1 MRPGSDARM
10 RDLSAQASKPAVRR
24 RVLVFGGSG
33 NLGQSVCRRLAQAGC
48 AVAFTYHSAEQTAI
62 RLAEE
67 MPGSRPMRLDLRNV
81 SAIESC
87 VDAAAD
93 FLNGIDAVV
102 QCAALGTSPGDP
114 VPADAHQRMSDVS
127 EAGWNELIAVNV
139 RGAFF
144 ACRAAARHLQNAG
157 GGNLVLLG
165 SIDGVKALPSPV
177 HYSATKG
184 ALVGMTLSL
193 AKELGPQNIRV
204 NLVAP
209 GVLEAGIS
217 RTLPPRLLAEY
228 IKHCGLKRVGRF
240 DEVAA
245 VVAWLA
251 LRNTYVTGQT
261 ILVEGAL

>member
-1 MRPGSDARM
+1 MRSGSDTRLLELP
-10 RDLSAQASKPAVRR
+10 DKPSERGARR

-33 NLGQSVCRRLAQAGC
+33 NLGQSVCRRLAQARC
-48 AVAFTYHSAEQTAI
+48 AVAFTYFTAEETAI
-62 RLAEE
+62 RLADEW
-67 MPGSRPMRLDLRNV
+67 PGSRPLRLDLRNV

-93 FLNGIDAVV
+93 FLNGIDAIV

-114 VPADAHQRMSDVS
+114 IPTDAHQRMADVS
-127 EAGWNELIAVNV
+127 EAGWNELVAVNV

-144 ACRAAARHLQNAG
+144 TCRAAARHLQEAG

-184 ALVGMTLSL
+184 ALVGMTMSL
-193 AKELGPQNIRV
+193 AKELGPHNIRV

-209 GVLEAGIS
+209 GVMEAGIS
-217 RTLPPRLLAEY
+217 RTLPPRLLTEY
-228 IKHCGLKRVGRF
+228 IKHCGLKRVGKL